1 MKRLT
6 HIRGAR
12 SFLSVSALSLMVGYA
27 PAAFAQGQAEADQA
41 GELEEITVT
50 GSRIRRDTFNYS
62 TPVTVIDSGEISAT
76 GTTNLGDLLQTLPQ
90 AVSSVNNANT
100 AFSTTFSGLNLT
112 DLRFLGTE
120 RTLVLVNGRRMV
132 SGTPPGGGYGVDLNA
147 IPTAMIERIEVL
159 TGGASAIYGSD
170 AIAGVVN
177 VITKT
182 DFEGIEISL
191 QAGAATEG
199 DKEKTDATITAG
211 GEFGQ
216 GGFAVLSVGWSD
228 DQELRSR
235 DRAFSAEDLAFYDR
249 DGDGLGESA
258 GWLGSSF
265 PPQGRIG
272 GLNAGDG
279 TPFRSGLDDRP
290 NSDRF
295 NRASYRTI
303 FAPVRRRF
311 ASANASYPL
320 SDRVTAFTELNW
332 AYVQTDSE
340 IEPFPLSFND
350 DIFQF
355 GRGGN
360 EGIDVAGNLLMPP
373 ALISAL
379 LANGVTNTNQ
389 VGTGGWVR
397 RLVEFGPRASTVD
410 RTTARYVIGADVEL
424 TDNWDL
430 NAYYTYGRTEQDQED
445 LGRLN
450 TERARFAL
458 DVELA
463 PDGVTIQCV
472 DELARIQGCVP
483 FNPFGEGMI
492 SPAAVRYLDAPQNLK
507 TTVEQEVF
515 NIGVTGDLGW
525 ELAGGSVAAAFGF
538 EHREEEGAEING
550 GFAQTGIGSGNATQP
565 TDGQYNVQE
574 FYAEI
579 SVPVLERL
587 TLDAAVRQGEYST
600 VGGQTTWKVGFDAP
614 VVDQFRLRGT
624 FSESVRAPNVSELF
638 AGAGETFATITDPCD
653 GIDNTTTGQIADNCR
668 SIQVIQDR
676 IDAQGSFTL
685 TQVEIQGTG
694 GFVGGNPFVN
704 EETAEAFTF
713 GAIWQPDFLDSGFSV
728 AVDYYDIEIDD
739 AISTTSR
746 GTVLE
751 RCYDVPTSEFVANC
765 GPSPSGQAGGTARR
779 DMRPG
784 AGNLIGVDSGESNE
798 NIFKT
803 SGIDVEANY
812 VMELGPGSL
821 RAAVIWNHLLEWDEI
836 GIISGDVDDDAG
848 EILTPENR
856 ATFRFNY
863 DWDNWS
869 ALWRVRMW
877 GEAKDSNTPE
887 LENENS
893 CVCAMGLAPSANEVD
908 TYYYHDFSLGYSQD
922 QWTVKAG
929 LTNAFD
935 KKPPMLPQITQY
947 GVTGVNTAPEAY
959 DTVGSAWYLQF
970 NWATE

>member
-1 MKRLT
+1 MFKSKL
-6 HIRGAR
+6 R
-12 SFLSVSALSLMVGYA
+12 SAKAIALSVAITSALCLSLA
-27 PAAFAQGQAEADQA
+27 PGLAMAQE
-41 GELEEITVT
+41 EPLEEIVVT
-50 GSRIRRDTFNYS
+50 GSHIKKSTFNYS
-62 TPVTVIDSGEISAT
+62 SPVTVIDEVEILST

-90 AVSSVNNANT
+90 AISTVNNANT

-112 DLRFLGTE
+112 DLRFLGPS

-147 IPTAMIERIEVL
+147 IPTGMIERIEVL

-170 AIAGVVN
+170 AVAGVVN

-182 DFEGIEISL
+182 DFEGIDIDL
-191 QAGAATEG
+191 QVGAATEG
-199 DKEKTDATITAG
+199 DKEKSDVTITGG
-211 GEFGQ
+211 GEFGR

-235 DRAFSAEDLAFYDR
+235 DRSFSAEDLAFYDV
-249 DGDGLGESA
+249 DGDGFGETA

-279 TPFRSGLDDRP
+279 TPFRSGLNDRP

-295 NRASYRTI
+295 NRAGFRTI

-320 SDRVTAFTELNW
+320 SDRVTTFAELNW
-332 AYVQTDSE
+332 AFVQTDSE
-340 IEPFPLSFND
+340 IEPFPLNFND

-355 GRGGN
+355 GRGGS
-360 EGIDVAGNLLMPP
+360 EGLDVAGNLLMSP
-373 ALISAL
+373 ALIAGL

-389 VGTGGWVR
+389 VGTSGWVR

-410 RTTARYVIGADVEL
+410 RTTARYVAGIDVEL
-424 TDNWDL
+424 TENWDL
-430 NAYYTYGRTEQDQED
+430 SAYYTYGRTEQDQED

-492 SPAAVRYLDAPQNLK
+492 SPEAVTYLQAPQNLK
-507 TTVEQEVF
+507 TAVVQEVF
-515 NIGVTGDLGW
+515 NIGVTGELGW
-525 ELAGGSVAAAFGF
+525 ELPGGKVATAFGF
-538 EHREEEGAEING
+538 EHREESGAEING

-565 TDGQYNVQE
+565 TNGSFNVQE
-574 FYAEI
+574 AYAEI
-579 SVPVLERL
+579 SLPVLERL

-614 VVDQFRLRGT
+614 VVETFRLRGT
-624 FSESVRAPNVSELF
+624 ISESVRAPNVADLF
-638 AGAGETFATITDPCD
+638 AGAGETFATLSDPCD

-676 IDAQGSFTL
+676 IDAQGTFTL
-685 TQVEIQGTG
+685 TQVEIQATG
-694 GFVGGNPFVN
+694 GFIGGNPNVN

-713 GAIWQPDFLDSGFSV
+713 GIIWQPEFLDSGFSV
-728 AVDYYDIEIDD
+728 AADFYDIEVDD
-739 AISTTSR
+739 AISVTSR
-746 GTVLE
+746 STVLE
-751 RCYDVPTSEFVANC
+751 RCYDVPTSAFDPTC
-765 GPSPSGQAGGTARR
+765 GPSPSGQAGGAARR
-779 DMRPG
+779 DSRPG
-784 AGNLIGVDSGESNE
+784 AGNLIGVDSGTSNE

-803 SGIDVEANY
+803 SGIDVEASY
-812 VMELGPGSL
+812 ITDLGPGSFS
-821 RAAVIWNHLLEWDEI
+821 AAMIWNHLLEWDQI
-836 GIISGDVDDDAG
+836 GIASGDVDDNKG

-856 ATFRFNY
+856 ATFRFSY
-863 DWDNWS
+863 DWGNWS
-869 ALWRVRMW
+869 AFWRVRMW

-887 LENENS
+887 LQNENS
-893 CVCAMGLAPSANEVD
+893 CVCALGLAPSVNEID
-908 TYYYHDFSLGYSQD
+908 TYYYNDFSLGYSD
-922 QWTVKAG
+922 GPWSVKVG
-929 LTNAFD
+929 LNNAFD
-935 KKPPMLPQITQY
+935 KEPPMLPQITQY
-947 GVTGVNTAPEAY
+947 GNVGTNTAVEAY
-959 DTVGSAWYLQF
+959 DTVGAAWYLQF
-970 NWATE
+970 NWNTE